1 MKLTAEENRTTR
13 AKVTRECT
21 VYEVRKNK
29 DEVVKVDPTT
39 FRNMH
44 RKGLL
49 VEVK

>member
-13 AKVTRECT
+13 AKVPRDCP
-21 VYEVRKNK
+21 VSEVRKNK

-39 FRNMH
+39 FRNRH